1 MYMCIV
7 HGSIKYFYMSQD
19 KGEEF
24 VQVLSFFSNH
34 FHYHILVNCMQHDYC
49 DEINTKCTFKLR
61 QYMYIY
67 NAYKCI

>member
-7 HGSIKYFYMSQD
+7 HCCIKYFYMLQD

-24 VQVLSFFSNH
+24 LQALSFFSNH

-49 DEINTKCTFKLR
+49 DEINMFKLR

-67 NAYKCI
+67 NAYK